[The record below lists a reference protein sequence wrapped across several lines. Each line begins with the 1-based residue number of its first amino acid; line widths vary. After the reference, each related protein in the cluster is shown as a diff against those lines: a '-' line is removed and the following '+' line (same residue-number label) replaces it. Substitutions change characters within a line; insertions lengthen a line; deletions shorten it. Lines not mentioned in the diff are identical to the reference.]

1 MTVSPSQ
8 PEARSRA
15 PMAYVVLRSQTKE
28 GEGIDGHSLGNGTA
42 FSAVAAPNL
51 EKPRHGSRVSFNRLN
66 LRCFPWRLPILEAAR
81 QYAREECLIAWDIFH
96 GNVRVESSPEQL
108 AFTALHRHLNTRRF
122 RSRLNV

>member
-1 MTVSPSQ
+1 
-8 PEARSRA
+8 
-15 PMAYVVLRSQTKE
+15 MAYVVLRSQTKE
-28 GEGIDGHSLGNGTA
+28 EEAIDGHSLGNGTA
-42 FSAVAAPNL
+42 FPLWRRPIWKSLGMGAEYHLLIDLTYGVS
-51 EKPRHGSRVSFNRLN
+51 HGGFRS
-66 LRCFPWRLPILEAAR
+66 LEAAR